1 MALLVYIGYRT
12 VAYIHIQ
19 RIRSCRRKLWEHTYM
34 LFKGRPQR
42 YLPTPSPYISERP
55 KRCHRVT
62 TFSFGHREV
71 SSARCTDFWGYR
83 HASLNIIIA
92 VKVYKYFFIAAVIQ
106 ILIIAMYFVNFCK
119 KEGGYINSTFE
130 KNWTFWQTGKLKSCL
145 WKCKTS

>member
-19 RIRSCRRKLWEHTYM
+19 GIRSCRRKLWEHTYM

-83 HASLNIIIA
+83 HASLNIIV
-92 VKVYKYFFIAAVIQ
+92 VKLHKYFFIAAVIQ
-106 ILIIAMYFVNFCK
+106 IVIKAMYFDTVQNIIGFIVLEFGNMRGIPK
-119 KEGGYINSTFE
+119 RG
-130 KNWTFWQTGKLKSCL
+130 QVQVMPPL
-145 WKCKTS
+145 